1 MSLGIQVN
9 KDKIGNLIVLLA
21 GRLKPL
27 YHTKLIKLL
36 YLIDEE
42 AVKDGGIPITWLDY
56 KAWQYGPVAPE
67 TYFIQ
72 EEPNIFDSYIEK
84 SKKADGT
91 IIKPKVSFD
100 DSEFSDYDLE
110 IIERVITKFG
120 HMTSKD
126 LVKLTHKEG
135 TLWDI
140 AKKENHINF
149 DASNTTSDYSLDFTR
164 IISDDE
170 LKLSNLKGAKETMM
184 FRAQIEKC

>member
-21 GRLKPL
+21 DRLKPL
-27 YHTKLIKLL
+27 YHSKLIMLL

-56 KAWQYGPVAPE
+56 KVWQYGPVALE

-84 SKKADGT
+84 SKKTDAT
-91 IIKPKVSFD
+91 IIKPRVSFD

-170 LKLSNLKGAKETMM
+170 LKLSNFKGAKETMM

>member
-1 MSLGIQVN
+1 MCLGIQVN

-67 TYFIQ
+67 TFFIK
-72 EEPNIFDSYIEK
+72 EETGLFNSYIEK
-84 SKKADGT
+84 SKKGDGT
-91 IIKPKVSFD
+91 IIKPKVNFD

-120 HMTSKD
+120 NMSPKD

-135 TLWDI
+135 SLWDI

-149 DASNTTSDYSLDFTR
+149 DNSNTTSDCSLDFTR

-170 LKLSNLKGAKETMM
+170 LKLSNYYGAKETMM

>member
-1 MSLGIQVN
+1 MCLGIQVN

-21 GRLKPL
+21 SRLKPL

-67 TYFIQ
+67 TFFIK
-72 EEPNIFDSYIEK
+72 EEANLFNNYIEK
-84 SKKADGT
+84 SKKGDGT
-91 IIKPKVSFD
+91 IIKPKVGFD
-100 DSEFSDYDLE
+100 DSEFSDYDLDL
-110 IIERVITKFG
+110 IDKVIDQFG
-120 HMTSKD
+120 QMTCHE
-126 LVKLTHKEG
+126 LVQLTHKKG
-135 TLWDI
+135 SLWDI
-140 AKKENHINF
+140 TTKENQINF

-170 LKLSNLKGAKETMM
+170 LKLSNYKGAKETMM

>member
-1 MSLGIQVN
+1 MCLGIQVN

-67 TYFIQ
+67 TFFIK
-72 EEPNIFDSYIEK
+72 EETNLFNSYLEK
-84 SKKADGT
+84 SKKGDGT

-120 HMTSKD
+120 HMAPKD

-135 TLWDI
+135 SLWDI

-149 DASNTTSDYSLDFTR
+149 DDSNTTSDYTLDFTR

-170 LKLSNLKGAKETMM
+170 LKLSNYEGAKETMM
-184 FRAQIEKC
+184 FRAQIKKC

>member
-1 MSLGIQVN
+1 MCLGIQVN

-67 TYFIQ
+67 TFFIK
-72 EEPNIFDSYIEK
+72 EETNLFNSYIEK
-84 SKKADGT
+84 SKKADGI

-110 IIERVITKFG
+110 IIERAITKFG
-120 HMTSKD
+120 HMAPKD
-126 LVKLTHKEG
+126 LVKLTHKKG
-135 TLWDI
+135 SLWDI

-149 DASNTTSDYSLDFTR
+149 DASNTTSDYTLDFTR

-170 LKLSNLKGAKETMM
+170 LKLSNYEGAKETMM

>member
-21 GRLKPL
+21 DRLKPL
-27 YHTKLIKLL
+27 YHSKLIMLL

-84 SKKADGT
+84 SKKTDAT
-91 IIKPKVSFD
+91 IIKPRVSFND
-100 DSEFSDYDLE
+100 REFSDYDLE

-120 HMTSKD
+120 TSKN
-126 LVKLTHKEG
+126 LVKLAHKEG
-135 TLWDI
+135 TLRDI

-170 LKLSNLKGAKETMM
+170 LKLSNYKGAKETMM